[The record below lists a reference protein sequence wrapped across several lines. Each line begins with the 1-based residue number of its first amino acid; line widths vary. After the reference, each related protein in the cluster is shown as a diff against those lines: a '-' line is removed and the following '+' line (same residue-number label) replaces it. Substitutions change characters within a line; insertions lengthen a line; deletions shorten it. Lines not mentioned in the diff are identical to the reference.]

1 LLSFLWGYSP
11 EVRRN
16 FKFDLISGMSFGLFF
31 GAVNSFVL
39 VQARRLGATPV
50 EVSVLAALPY
60 AWMLFSPLWA
70 KLWGNHDPFKIVWLS
85 DGIGRFLLIFLL
97 FNRSVHWY
105 LVIFCLLYLF
115 GAISSTVYGKA
126 LRFAYPVED
135 RGILLGWVRVGVSLM
150 MIISSGLAGIL
161 LPWWGVHWFF
171 AALSIFG
178 IGAAYFFGKLRK
190 VSTETTVE
198 TPEKSSP
205 MTILRTDS
213 NFRGYMG
220 ALLVFGLSSLMSL
233 PIYTLYQVDSLKVS
247 DQFIS
252 LLSLFTSCSSLVFY
266 YIWGRF
272 IDRHSS
278 MDLTV
283 IVFAINLVIPLVY
296 LFTGNPWPLLLAAI
310 VQGVVNAG
318 IDLAYLNNVLSFS
331 KGREI
336 SPYMA
341 AHINLLGLRG
351 TVGPLLGPF
360 LVEIFTLKGFFVFVF
375 LLNLVGLWQG
385 YRVLNRVA
393 QKNREP
399 VSVAA

>member
-1 LLSFLWGYSP
+1 MLSFLWGYSP

-50 EVSVLAALPY
+50 EVSVLASLPY

-70 KLWGNHDPFKIVWLS
+70 KLWGSHDPFKIVQLS

-97 FNRSVHWY
+97 FNRSAHWY
-105 LVIFCLLYLF
+105 LMIFCLLYLS

-126 LRFAYPVED
+126 MRFAYPVED
-135 RGILLGWVRVGVSLM
+135 RGTLLGWVRVGVALT

-161 LPWWGVHWFF
+161 LPRWGVHWFF
-171 AALSIFG
+171 AVLAVFG
-178 IGAAYFFGKLRK
+178 IISAYLFGKLRGI
-190 VSTETTVE
+190 STEAAVE
-198 TPEKSSP
+198 TPVKSSP
-205 MTILRTDS
+205 TMVLRTDS
-213 NFRGYMG
+213 IFRGYMG
-220 ALLVFGLSSLMSL
+220 ALLVFGFSFVMAV
-233 PIYTLYQVDSLKVS
+233 PMYTLYQVDNLKVN

-252 LLSLFTSCSSLVFY
+252 LLSLLTSGSSLAFY

-272 IDRHSS
+272 IDRRSS
-278 MDLTV
+278 VDLTV

-296 LFTGNPWPLLLAAI
+296 LLTTSPWPLLLAAL

-318 IDLAYLNNVLSFS
+318 LDLLYLSNILFFS
-331 KGREI
+331 EGHEI

-341 AHINLLGLRG
+341 AHLNLLGLRG
-351 TVGPLLGPF
+351 TIGPLLSPF
-360 LVEIFTLKGFFVFVF
+360 LAQIITVKGFFVFLL
-375 LLNLVGLWQG
+375 LLNLAGLWLELREKLSKVSPGNG
-385 YRVLNRVA
+385 YFLL
-393 QKNREP
+393 
-399 VSVAA
+399 